1 MNKQPLL
8 DLQFIEMRHLVVELA
23 AFLDRIDRSP
33 GDEDFRIQSLRRAIH
48 VLTEPH
54 GSRAKEVLD
63 TLSDKSTTVTAGK
76 AGPAAC
82 GAPPPTA

>member
-1 MNKQPLL
+1 MNKQQLL

-23 AFLDRIDRSP
+23 AFLDRVDRST
-33 GDEDFRIQSLRRAIH
+33 GDEDFRIQSLRRAIL
-48 VLTEPH
+48 VLSEPH

-63 TLSDKSTTVTAGK
+63 ALSDKSTTATAGK

-82 GAPPPTA
+82 GAPLPTE